1 MNGMKSTS
9 PWRALIICAASVIVT
24 GFASTAHAGVLI
36 DTLPGTTGSRT
47 LNSGSLTSSESF
59 TGAQQLEDAALEVK
73 VAGTV
78 GSMVLSLWTDVGG
91 GLNGQGVQPATD
103 LGTIATISELAIK
116 NAIGATNTEGL
127 IYITNINNLG
137 FATGLSSTATYW
149 LQVGVSGTRPSNL
162 STLTGIT
169 DAVGVTSYFTSTLV
183 ASPPFMQACI
193 SANGSCAAEIAT
205 DGLTIAGTFNTPVP
219 EPGSLAI
226 FGTALAGCGL
236 LRRRSRVGAG
246 QGAV

>member
-1 MNGMKSTS
+1 MDHMKSTS
-9 PWRALIICAASVIVT
+9 PRRALMICAASLIAT
-24 GFASTAHAGVLI
+24 GLAATAHAGVLL
-36 DTLPGTTGSRT
+36 DTLPGTTGSRI
-47 LNSGSLTSSESF
+47 LNSSSITSSESF
-59 TGAQQLEDAALEVK
+59 TGAQQIDDAALEVK

-91 GLNGQGVQPATD
+91 GVGGHGVQPATD

-116 NAIGATNTEGL
+116 NAIGATNTAGL

-137 FATGLSSTATYW
+137 FATGLNSAATYW
-149 LQVGVSGTRPSNL
+149 LQVGVTGTHPNNL
-162 STLTGIT
+162 STLTGAT
-169 DAVGVTSYFTSTLV
+169 DAVGVTSYYTNALV
-183 ASPPFMQACI
+183 TSPPFMQACI

-236 LRRRSRVGAG
+236 LRRRSRTGLTA
-246 QGAV
+246 AR